1 MGHQVLREAKEL
13 MKRGRPWSGG
23 GPQFVGLPA
32 KVLREAQQ
40 RQQLRRRLSL
50 DQMSAGS
57 RALAS
62 YADLRRDGHNRSRRR
77 TQTAFSTN
85 ETESK
90 DGSENVQ
97 VNEKKGMSIQEATT
111 TALLPSVEGVPAG
124 TNQVR
129 SGRQD
134 FPCIQP
140 AGSGRGSK
148 MAALQAAL
156 NEEAKDTALEKLKE
170 DMHANSSKASLIS
183 KVNTC
188 EEFHKSWF
196 GEKVPVYPF
205 TVPGVLAVASMLKA
219 GGYASGANYL
229 SAARVRSRDLGHA
242 EAPLVGHAVRRALAS
257 LERGVGQARQTHAL
271 PMNRFGELPQ
281 GDGTWT
287 AGGPV
292 GAADALTSGCWWL
305 MREIKLA
312 ATNVDDVTFY
322 TERKEVEIRLSCS
335 KTDCRAIGVGR
346 VHGCSCVEDEV
357 DVCYCSFH
365 TMVRQRDR
373 LARMFPQFLAV
384 PEGSPFFPSDSGER
398 ITKAGFQQTVEMA
411 ATFLGLRTKGP
422 RGENL
427 YTGHV
432 CRRTG
437 AESFTAAGIEV
448 SVTQIFGRWGRVTVL
463 RYCQEAPLAASS
475 SIAARTRRPA
485 ASGLA
490 VNNEELKA
498 LKKEVSRLE
507 GRLAEQ
513 DDAARTE
520 LLVAIHELKEELR
533 SEGGDSTTAREPL
546 SLSVKVANLDFDRH
560 GKNVGASFKGVIH
573 LTKVYHPDVEPHL
586 WKARCGWR
594 FGRRKATHW
603 RLINPKDDDGSFGI
617 CDKCLGAEV

>member
-1 MGHQVLREAKEL
+1 
-13 MKRGRPWSGG
+13 
-23 GPQFVGLPA
+23 
-32 KVLREAQQ
+32 
-40 RQQLRRRLSL
+40 
-50 DQMSAGS
+50 
-57 RALAS
+57 
-62 YADLRRDGHNRSRRR
+62 
-77 TQTAFSTN
+77 
-85 ETESK
+85 
-90 DGSENVQ
+90 
-97 VNEKKGMSIQEATT
+97 
-111 TALLPSVEGVPAG
+111 
-124 TNQVR
+124 
-129 SGRQD
+129 
-134 FPCIQP
+134 
-140 AGSGRGSK
+140 
-148 MAALQAAL
+148 MAALQSAL
-156 NEEAKDTALEKLKE
+156 CEEARNNALEKLKE
-170 DMHANSSKASLIS
+170 DMHANSSKSSLAN
-183 KVNTC
+183 KVNTF

-196 GEKVPVYPF
+196 GGCCAVYPLS
-205 TVPGVLAVASMLKA
+205 VPGVLAVAAMLKA

-229 SAARVRSRDLGHA
+229 SAARVHSRDLGHA

-257 LERGVGQARQTHAL
+257 LERGVGQAKQTHAL
-271 PMNRFGELPQ
+271 PLNRFVELPQ
-281 GDGTWT
+281 DDDAWSSN
-287 AGGPV
+287 GPV
-292 GAADALTSGCWWL
+292 GAADALTAGCWWL
-305 MREIKLA
+305 MREIELA

-322 TERKEVEIRLSCS
+322 MVRKEVEIRLSCS
-335 KTDCRAIGVGR
+335 KTDCRAIGAGR
-346 VHGCSCVEDEV
+346 VHGCSCLDGEV
-357 DVCYCSFH
+357 DVGYCPFH
-365 TMVRQRDR
+365 TMVRQRER
-373 LARMFPQFLAV
+373 LSRLFPQFLAA
-384 PEGSPFFPSDSGER
+384 PEGAPFFPSGSGER
-398 ITKAGFQQTVEMA
+398 ITKGGFQQTVEKA
-411 ATFLGLRTKGP
+411 AVLLGLRTKGQ

-437 AESFTAAGIEV
+437 AESFTMSGIEV

-594 FGRRKATHW
+594 FGRRKASHW